1 MSKPA
6 TTEYVERTRERYR
19 AMTTRLAKGRVLDD
33 FCETT
38 SYERKHAIK
47 LLNGQAG
54 CRKQPPGRKPTYDE
68 EVKEPLKK
76 IWMMSDQMCSKL
88 LKAIMP
94 VYVRSYEK
102 RHGTL
107 ARTMRRKLL
116 DISPASMDR
125 LLSSEK
131 VATAKWRRRPNAG
144 QCIKNT
150 VPIRCEAW
158 DVSAPGWLE
167 VDAVAHCG
175 GSMSGNFVWSLT
187 YTDIHTAWTE
197 NRAIW
202 NRGSEQVKEQT
213 IQVEAALPFILR
225 GVDVDNGPEFL
236 NWTMFRYL
244 KNRES
249 PVEFTRSRP
258 YHKNDNAHVEQK
270 NSTHVRQLLGYDRFE
285 DPAMV
290 EMIND
295 LYANEWSLYRN
306 LFCPNMKLT
315 EKVRVGSRYRK
326 KFDKP
331 RTAAQRV
338 LESPEASR
346 MQKATI
352 RRLLREHDPFTL
364 RENIEKKLQEIFT
377 YEQQPLQ
384 LRAS

>member
-6 TTEYVERTRERYR
+6 TTEYIERTRERYR

-38 SYERKHAIK
+38 NYDRKHAIK
-47 LLNGQAG
+47 LLNGRVG
-54 CRKQPPGRKPTYDE
+54 CRTQPPGRKRTYDE
-68 EVKEPLKK
+68 GVKEPLKE

-102 RHGTL
+102 RHGAL
-107 ARTMRRKLL
+107 SRNIRRKLWS
-116 DISPASMDR
+116 ISPASMDR

-131 VATAKWRRRPNAG
+131 VDTAKWRRRPNAG
-144 QCIKNT
+144 TCIKKT

-158 DVSAPGWLE
+158 DVSAPGWFE
-167 VDAVAHCG
+167 VDGVAHCG
-175 GSMSGNFVWSLT
+175 GSMRGNFVWSLT

-202 NRGSEQVKEQT
+202 NRGAEQVKEQT
-213 IQVEAALPFILR
+213 IRVEEVLPFVLR

-244 KNRES
+244 KNRDS

-270 NSTHVRQLLGYDRFE
+270 NSTHVRQLLGHDRFE

-306 LFCPNMKLT
+306 LFCPNMKLI

-338 LESPEASR
+338 LESPSVSR
-346 MQKATI
+346 KQKARI
-352 RRLLREHDPFTL
+352 RRMLKEHDPFTL

>member
-1 MSKPA
+1 
-6 TTEYVERTRERYR
+6 
-19 AMTTRLAKGRVLDD
+19 
-33 FCETT
+33 
-38 SYERKHAIK
+38 
-47 LLNGQAG
+47 
-54 CRKQPPGRKPTYDE
+54 
-68 EVKEPLKK
+68 
-76 IWMMSDQMCSKL
+76 MSDQMCSKL
-88 LKAIMP
+88 LRAIMP

-102 RHGTL
+102 HHGTL
-107 ARTMRRKLL
+107 SRTIRRKLL
-116 DISPASMDR
+116 DISPASIDR
-125 LLSSEK
+125 LLISEK
-131 VATAKWRRRPNAG
+131 VDTAKWRRRPNAG
-144 QCIKNT
+144 QCIKKA

-158 DVSAPGWLE
+158 DVSEPGWLE

-175 GSMSGNFVWSLT
+175 GSMAGNFVWSVT

-202 NRGSEQVKEQT
+202 NRGGEQVKEQT
-213 IQVEAALPFILR
+213 IQVEEVLPFALR
-225 GVDVDNGPEFL
+225 GVDVDNGLEFL
-236 NWTMFRYL
+236 NWTMFKYL
-244 KNRES
+244 KNRDS

-295 LYANEWSLYRN
+295 LYANEWSIYRN
-306 LFCPNMKLT
+306 LFCPNMKLL

-331 RTAAQRV
+331 RTPAQRV
-338 LESPEASR
+338 LASPAVR
-346 MQKATI
+346 RKKKATI

-364 RENIEKKLQEIFT
+364 RQNIEKKLQRIFT